1 MFPAKLLSANIMRLI
16 NALQNILVLQVVMQ
30 IIPVKQNVQA
40 LNVSQLVIAGKIRIS
55 KLGRMHEASALVKR
69 RMDGLQY

>member
-1 MFPAKLLSANIMRLI
+1 
-16 NALQNILVLQVVMQ
+16 MQ

-40 LNVSQLVIAGKIRIS
+40 LNVSKLVIAGKIRIS
-55 KLGRMHEASALVKR
+55 KLGRMHEASAFVKR

>member
-1 MFPAKLLSANIMRLI
+1 MFPVKLLSANIMRLI

-55 KLGRMHEASALVKR
+55 K
-69 RMDGLQY
+69 